1 MQFRPLSPQLRQ
13 RLGDAGL
20 VAGDVEDL
28 VLRALR
34 EDLGAGVDVTSRACI
49 APSQR
54 SVGTFVARARGRV
67 AGIDAVAAVV
77 EVMCGA
83 ANSRFEAT
91 ARDGGTVEAG
101 DVIARVEAST
111 RELLAAERC
120 ALNLLC
126 HLSGIATTTAIWVAE
141 VSNTGVV
148 IRDTR
153 KTTPGLRA
161 LEKYAVRCGGGENH
175 RMSLSDGVLIKDNH
189 IAAAGGVAKAYSLVR
204 QHVRDQPIEIEVDS
218 LEQLRIAIASGADVV
233 LLDNMSP
240 NLLKDAVRIGRQ
252 YEAATGVS
260 ILFEASGGLTLS
272 TVRAVAESGVN
283 FIAVGALTHSSQVLD
298 IGLDFQTLE

>member
-1 MQFRPLSPQLRQ
+1 MQYHPLSPQLRQ

-34 EDLGAGVDVTSRACI
+34 EDLGDGVDVTSRACI
-49 APSQR
+49 ASSQR
-54 SVGTFVARARGRV
+54 SVGIFVARRSGVV
-67 AGIDAVAAVV
+67 AGIDVVAAVV
-77 EVMCGA
+77 DVVCGA
-83 ANSRFEAT
+83 VNSRFEVME
-91 ARDGGTVEAG
+91 RDGGAVESG
-101 DVIARVEAST
+101 SVIARVEAST

-141 VSNTGVV
+141 VSSTGAV

-189 IAAAGGVAKAYSLVR
+189 IVAAGGVAEAYSLVR

-218 LEQLRIAIASGADVV
+218 LEQLRIAMASGADVV

-240 NLLKDAVRIGRQ
+240 DLLKEAVRIGRQ
-252 YEAATGVS
+252 YEAATGGS

-298 IGLDFQTLE
+298 IGLDFQILE

>member
-1 MQFRPLSPQLRQ
+1 MQFHSLSPQLRQ

-28 VLRALR
+28 VRRALD
-34 EDLGAGVDVTSRACI
+34 EDLGDGVDVTSHACI
-49 APSQR
+49 APMQR
-54 SVGTFVARARGRV
+54 SVGTFVARGRGRS
-67 AGIDAVAAVV
+67 AGIDVVGAVV
-77 EVMCGA
+77 EVVCGA
-83 ANSRFEAT
+83 ANSRFET
-91 ARDGGTVEAG
+91 VVRDGGAVEAG

-126 HLSGIATTTAIWVAE
+126 HMSGIATTTAVWVAV

-189 IAAAGGVAKAYSLVR
+189 IAAVGGVAEAYSLVR

-233 LLDNMSP
+233 LLDNMSAE
-240 NLLKDAVRIGRQ
+240 LLKDAVRIGRQ

-260 ILFEASGGLTLS
+260 ILFEASGGVTLS

-283 FIAVGALTHSSQVLD
+283 FIAVGALTHSSRVLD

>member
-1 MQFRPLSPQLRQ
+1 
-13 RLGDAGL
+13 
-20 VAGDVEDL
+20 
-28 VLRALR
+28 
-34 EDLGAGVDVTSRACI
+34 
-49 APSQR
+49 
-54 SVGTFVARARGRV
+54 
-67 AGIDAVAAVV
+67 
-77 EVMCGA
+77 
-83 ANSRFEAT
+83 
-91 ARDGGTVEAG
+91 
-101 DVIARVEAST
+101 
-111 RELLAAERC
+111 
-120 ALNLLC
+120 
-126 HLSGIATTTAIWVAE
+126 
-141 VSNTGVV
+141 V

-189 IAAAGGVAKAYSLVR
+189 IAAAGGVAEAYSLVR

-218 LEQLRIAIASGADVV
+218 LEQLRIAMASGADVV

-240 NLLKDAVRIGRQ
+240 DLLKDAVRIGRQ
-252 YEAATGVS
+252 YEAATGGS

-298 IGLDFQTLE
+298 IGLDFQILE

>member
-1 MQFRPLSPQLRQ
+1 MQFHPLSPELRQ

-34 EDLGAGVDVTSRACI
+34 EDLGNGVDVTSRACI

-54 SVGTFVARARGRV
+54 SVGTFVARGRGRV
-67 AGIDAVAAVV
+67 AGIDVVAAVV
-77 EVMCGA
+77 EVVCSA

-91 ARDGGTVEAG
+91 VRDGAAIEAG

-111 RELLAAERC
+111 RALLVAERC

-126 HLSGIATTTAIWVAE
+126 HLSGIATTTALWVAE

-189 IAAAGGVAKAYSLVR
+189 IAAAGGVAEAYSLVR
-204 QHVRDQPIEIEVDS
+204 QHVSDQPIEIEVDS
-218 LEQLRIAIASGADVV
+218 LEQLRIALASGADVV

-240 NLLKDAVRIGRQ
+240 DLLKDAVRIGRQ
-252 YEAATGVS
+252 YEAATGGS